1 MGQATCEGHSRNG
14 GMHGTFERS
23 RDVRDN
29 NIRRSS
35 GIGFLA
41 VPALIA
47 VALIGLAIAKPE
59 VSTWIAE
66 AAQAEFAGSVTVP
79 EAAPTQLA
87 RPANE
92 IRTVRAN

>member
-1 MGQATCEGHSRNG
+1 MEAS
-14 GMHGTFERS
+14 MHGTFEKS
-23 RDVRDN
+23 REVRDN
-29 NIRRSS
+29 NVRRSS

-41 VPALIA
+41 VPVLIA
-47 VALIGLAIAKPE
+47 VALVGLAITKPA

-66 AAQAEFAGSVTVP
+66 AVQAEFAGSVMVP

-92 IRTVRAN
+92 IRTVRVD

>member
-1 MGQATCEGHSRNG
+1 
-14 GMHGTFERS
+14 MHGTFEKS
-23 RDVRDN
+23 REVRDN
-29 NIRRSS
+29 NVPRSS

-41 VPALIA
+41 VPVLIA
-47 VALIGLAIAKPE
+47 VVLVGLAIAKPA

-66 AAQAEFAGSVTVP
+66 AAQAEFAGSVMMP

-92 IRTVRAN
+92 VRTVRTN

>member
-1 MGQATCEGHSRNG
+1 
-14 GMHGTFERS
+14 MHGTFERS
-23 RDVRDN
+23 RKVRDN
-29 NIRRSS
+29 NVRRSS
-35 GIGFLA
+35 GVGFVA

-47 VALIGLAIAKPE
+47 VALVGMVIAKPA

-66 AAQAEFAGSVTVP
+66 AAQAEFAGSVMMP

>member
-1 MGQATCEGHSRNG
+1 
-14 GMHGTFERS
+14 MHGTFEKS
-23 RDVRDN
+23 REVRDN

-35 GIGFLA
+35 GVGFLA
-41 VPALIA
+41 VPFLIA
-47 VALIGLAIAKPE
+47 VALVGLAITKPE

-66 AAQAEFAGSVTVP
+66 AAQAEFASSVTMP

-92 IRTVRAN
+92 IRTVRTN